1 MADLQNV
8 TYGEQ
13 AFTIPTYDDTALANR
28 VSANETAIADR
39 YTKEQTDEKIA
50 EGIATVDSEHF
61 HPVTVLPDVA
71 DAKENH
77 EYILIEYEQDGVT
90 IKSKT
95 FYLFYDGAYHEDR
108 AAGVSLEGY
117 ATEQYVDDVTGDLAD
132 LTTTAKADLVSAVN
146 EVKSTMEGEHV
157 ELTQAQYDALTP
169 AEKNNGTVYFITDAE
184 VATVV
189 DQTYDATS
197 PHAQS
202 GTAVAEAISDASAIK
217 AYTAT
222 IPTYGGS
229 VSARRSG
236 NVVYLVV
243 SGIGSVQSIPVG
255 NTAITL
261 FTLPSGY
268 RPVIRCVAAGGV
280 NGTQNMTGAL
290 FYLVD
295 PGGKI
300 SYHPYYANTSGYF
313 SCAYI
318 TSDAMPS

>member
-1 MADLQNV
+1 MADLKKAAYGGK
-8 TYGEQ
+8 TY
-13 AFTIPTYDDTALANR
+13 TIPTYDDTALAGR

-169 AEKNNGTVYFITDAE
+169 AERNNGTVYFITDAE

-202 GTAVAEAISDASAIK
+202 GTAVAEALAQIK
-217 AYTAT
+217 VARLQFAAKQVAA
-222 IPTYGGS
+222 GS
-229 VSARRSG
+229 QVNFPVSE
-236 NVVYLVV
+236 L
-243 SGIGSVQSIPVG
+243 
-255 NTAITL
+255 
-261 FTLPSGY
+261 TLPSDLK
-268 RPVIRCVAAGGV
+268 RLIVVISISPGPETW
-280 NGTQNMTGAL
+280 GTTVPAVIVTSGNRENVIVRAYVTGN
-290 FYLVD
+290 YSPLVD
-295 PGGKI
+295 I
-300 SYHPYYANTSGYF
+300 LYL
-313 SCAYI
+313 
-318 TSDAMPS
+318 